1 MRHILLGLILVT
13 LSNCFVH
20 KTFSGQILSIVDSLP
35 SPGGEVK
42 INNKE
47 VIISDSSGRF
57 TLSTTKR
64 KIRLSDLSIF
74 PRFDT
79 VLHRRSLT
87 TPVKLYSSV
96 PIDSTLALF
105 DLAHNT
111 IRLLCGGGFNGLGP
125 MPFDKDFETLY
136 SVRYWYLD
144 CVMPSHKE
152 LNSYNNVVAG
162 YLDKKYGN
170 ERRYKVRGD
179 VHNITRKVDR

>member
-1 MRHILLGLILVT
+1 MGFILVAF
-13 LSNCFVH
+13 SNCFVH

-57 TLSTTKR
+57 SFSTTKR
-64 KIRLSDLSIF
+64 KIRLSDLSMF

-79 VLHRRSLT
+79 VFYRRSFT
-87 TPVKLYSSV
+87 TTIKLYSSV

-105 DLAHNT
+105 DITHNT
-111 IRLLCGGGFNGLGP
+111 IRLLCGGGFRSLGP

-144 CVMPSHKE
+144 CIVPSQKE
-152 LNSYNNVVAG
+152 LSAYNNAVAD
-162 YLDKKYGN
+162 YLDKKYGTVW
-170 ERRYKVRGD
+170 RYKVRGD
-179 VHNITRKVDR
+179 VHNLTRKVDR